1 MLVCLLLQVLSA
13 LLCVAFFTLLE
24 RKLLGYLQTRKGPNK
39 PGIVGLLV
47 PLGDAVKLVSKE
59 FSWPNQRNKKLFF
72 IVPFYTI
79 LIPLTMW
86 GMYPT
91 VYESITYQFSLLFFL
106 CLSALGVY
114 AILGAGWGSNRKYT
128 IIGAIRSVAQSVS
141 YEVRLSFL
149 VIHSIIFY
157 NFVIHRPKTSPLG
170 VFLFVPIILLFVSTL
185 AETNR
190 RPFDFSEGESE
201 LVSGYN
207 TEFSALSFV
216 LLFLAEYLSILFMAA
231 LLSMLFNYTCL
242 LDGLFFIGLWAIA
255 FIWTRGTL
263 PRLRY
268 DQLMFLAW
276 KRFLPVVLCLIGLLL
291 SM

>member
-1 MLVCLLLQVLSA
+1 MLACQILQAVAA
-13 LLCVAFFTLLE
+13 LLSVAFYTLLE
-24 RKLLGYLQTRKGPNK
+24 RKVLGYHQKRKGPNK
-39 PGIVGLLV
+39 PGIVGLLI
-47 PLGDAVKLVSKE
+47 PIGDAVKLVCKE
-59 FSWPNQRNKKLFF
+59 FSWPDRRNKKLFI

-91 VYESITYQFSLLFFL
+91 VYESITYQFSLLYFL
-106 CLSALGVY
+106 CLSAMGVY
-114 AILGAGWGSNRKYT
+114 AILGAGWGRNRKYS

-149 VIHSIIFY
+149 VMHSIIFY
-157 NFVIHRPKTSPLG
+157 NFVIHRPKSSPLR

-207 TEFSALSFV
+207 TEFRAISFV

-242 LDGLFFIGLWAIA
+242 LDGMSFIVLWAIL

-276 KRFLPVVLCLIGLLL
+276 KSFLPVVLCLIGLLL

>member
-1 MLVCLLLQVLSA
+1 MLLCLVVQAVLA

-24 RKLLGYLQTRKGPNK
+24 RKVLAYHQTRKGPNK
-39 PGIVGLLV
+39 PSLSALLV
-47 PLGDAVKLVSKE
+47 PFGDAVKLFTKE
-59 FSWPNQRNKKLFF
+59 FCWPSQSNKRLFF
-72 IVPFYTI
+72 MVPFYTI
-79 LIPLTMW
+79 LIPLTIW
-86 GMYPT
+86 GMFPRI
-91 VYESITYQFSLLFFL
+91 YERITYQFSVLFFL

-114 AILGAGWGSNRKYT
+114 ATLGAGWGRNSKYT

-157 NFVIHRPKTSPLG
+157 NFVIHSPKSSPLG

-201 LVSGYN
+201 LVRGFN
-207 TEFSALSFV
+207 TEFRALSFV

-242 LDGLFFIGLWAIA
+242 IDGLFFIVTWAIA

-276 KRFLPVVLCLIGLLL
+276 KSFLPVVLCLIGLLL
-291 SM
+291 SL

>member
-1 MLVCLLLQVLSA
+1 MLVCLILQAISA
-13 LLCVAFFTLLE
+13 LLCVAFYTLLE
-24 RKLLGYLQTRKGPNK
+24 RKVLGYHQNRKGPNK
-39 PGIVGLLV
+39 PGIVGLLI
-47 PLGDAVKLVSKE
+47 PIGDAVKLVSKE
-59 FSWPNQRNKKLFF
+59 FSWPDRRNKKLFI

-91 VYESITYQFSLLFFL
+91 VYESISYQYSLLYFL
-106 CLSALGVY
+106 CLSAMGVY
-114 AILGAGWGSNRKYT
+114 AILGAGWGRNRKYT
-128 IIGAIRSVAQSVS
+128 IIGAVRSVAQSVS

-149 VIHSIIFY
+149 VMHSIIFY
-157 NFVIHRPKTSPLG
+157 NFVIHRPKSSPLR

-201 LVSGYN
+201 LVRGYN
-207 TEFSALSFV
+207 TEFRAISFV

-242 LDGLFFIGLWAIA
+242 LDGMSFIVLWAIL

-268 DQLMFLAW
+268 DQLMLLAW
-276 KRFLPVVLCLIGLLL
+276 KSFLPVVLCLIGLLL